1 MTTTRR
7 AVALRTFLVECY
19 SPGATA
25 KGAAVAGAR
34 LRAAATEMRRAGGE
48 VEYAGSLL
56 VAEDEVV
63 IHVFHARD
71 AELVRNAVAATEVAC
86 ERVVESIAI
95 DLEWSPTA
103 SRPAHS
109 RS

>member
-71 AELVRNAVAATEVAC
+71 AELVRNAVAATEVAW

-95 DLEWSPTA
+95 DLEWSPAA